1 MKHSIPHDLPHE
13 TARAVTRKA
22 LDSYRDQFPEY
33 QPTGRWETDDVATL
47 SFTVMGNTLLGR
59 VEVRA
64 SDIELELKNIPFMFR
79 PFRKAA
85 IEVIEGEIREWI
97 ARAKAGKADL

>member
-1 MKHSIPHDLPHE
+1 MKHAIPHDLPHE
-13 TARAVTRKA
+13 TARDVTRKA
-22 LDSYRDQFPEY
+22 LESYESQFPEY
-33 QPTGRWETDDVATL
+33 QPEGRWESDDVAIL
-47 SFTVMGNTLLGR
+47 SFTVMGNTLNGR

-64 SDIELELKNIPFMFR
+64 TEIELELRNVPFMFR

-97 ARAKAGKADL
+97 DRAKRDNACV